1 VYLIWGKTG
10 WIGSQLL
17 QLLHQQGKVAF
28 GAQSRLEQREAI
40 SRELDQIKPTIV
52 LNAAGLTGRPN
63 VDWCE
68 SHQIEVIQVNVLGVL
83 TLADLCNERGIHLTN
98 FATGC
103 IYEYDLDHPV
113 HFGKGFT
120 ENDIPNFHGSFYS
133 HTKALVEDLL
143 RSFPQVLTLRL
154 RMPLSDDLHHRNFIT
169 KITHYERVVNVP
181 NSMTVLHDLL
191 PISLIMSERRLTG
204 VYNFTNPGVISHNEI
219 LELYKQYIDP
229 SFSYTNFSL
238 QEQKAILKAGR
249 SNNQLVYSICCL
261 CGLTLQ

>member
-1 VYLIWGKTG
+1 MSEVYLMILIWGKTG

-98 FATGC
+98 FGTVFA
-103 IYEYDLDHPV
+103 
-113 HFGKGFT
+113 FFT
-120 ENDIPNFHGSFYS
+120 S
-133 HTKALVEDLL
+133 KLA
-143 RSFPQVLTLRL
+143 
-154 RMPLSDDLHHRNFIT
+154 
-169 KITHYERVVNVP
+169 
-181 NSMTVLHDLL
+181 
-191 PISLIMSERRLTG
+191 
-204 VYNFTNPGVISHNEI
+204 ISH
-219 LELYKQYIDP
+219 
-229 SFSYTNFSL
+229 
-238 QEQKAILKAGR
+238 
-249 SNNQLVYSICCL
+249 
-261 CGLTLQ
+261 GLHLRV